1 MLVERRASVFNGH
14 ILFGMNSSERFA
26 TNTKTT
32 RMRRAI
38 APALVASAL
47 VLSLSGCSTGSTA
60 TPSNSDSSAPA
71 TKYVSAPLTGVKF
84 AEGSPEAAALTSPSV
99 ACKVDNS
106 EAARPQQGL
115 NSTDVVYDE
124 MVEGGLTRLVAIW
137 HSNKPTA
144 IGPVR
149 SIRPMDPDIISPY
162 GGIVCYSGGQQ
173 IFVNLMRA
181 TSVFNA
187 SETSE
192 QGKGTFSR
200 TKDREAPHNVIVNV
214 SKLAAAHPEIVA
226 PQTMWDFSADVASS
240 SAASAAGATAVQ
252 SVQINYPSAAALWT
266 WSASTKSST
275 GEAGAWVRTQDGKP
289 HIDKLTGE
297 QLRATNIVV
306 LDVKIDRSYADHKY
320 GHIPKT
326 MMNSTGTAWVF
337 TGGRSIQ
344 VKWQKASQTS
354 RILLTDASG
363 AAVNLAPGNTWVELK
378 PAAPEGAIKITPVA
392 TSPSPSATPK
402 K

>member
-1 MLVERRASVFNGH
+1 MSKALAS
-14 ILFGMNSSERFA
+14 A
-26 TNTKTT
+26 
-32 RMRRAI
+32 AI
-38 APALVASAL
+38 ASAL
-47 VLSLSGCSTGSTA
+47 LISLTGCSGGSTA
-60 TPSNSDSSAPA
+60 TPGSPDATTPA
-71 TKYVSAPLTGVKF
+71 IKYVTAPLTGVQY
-84 AEGSPEAAALTSPSV
+84 AEGSAEATGLVSPSV
-99 ACKVDNS
+99 ACKIDNS

-115 NSTDVVYDE
+115 NSTDVVFDE

-187 SETSE
+187 SETTE

-214 SKLAAAHPEIVA
+214 SKLAANHPELAA
-226 PQTMWDFSADVASS
+226 PQTMWDFAADLKS
-240 SAASAAGATAVQ
+240 ASAMTAATATPVK
-252 SVQINYPSAAALWT
+252 SVQINYPSAAAIWT
-266 WSASTKSST
+266 WSPSTKSAA
-275 GEAGAWVRTQDGKP
+275 GDAGAWVRTQDGKP
-289 HIDKLTGE
+289 HVDKLTG
-297 QLRATNIVV
+297 QQVRATNIVV

-326 MMNSTGTAWVF
+326 IMVSSGKAWVF
-337 TGGRSIQ
+337 TGGRSLEA
-344 VKWQKASQTS
+344 KWQKTSQTG
-354 RILLTDASG
+354 RILLTDAAG
-363 AAVNLAPGNTWVELK
+363 AAVTLAPGNTWVELK
-378 PAAPEGAIKITPVA
+378 PAAPEGAIKVTPLAVA
-392 TSPSPSATPK
+392 TPSATPTK
-402 K
+402 

>member
-1 MLVERRASVFNGH
+1 MSNSGKSANREFTKR
-14 ILFGMNSSERFA
+14 ILRGA
-26 TNTKTT
+26 
-32 RMRRAI
+32 
-38 APALVASAL
+38 APAVVAAALVAS
-47 VLSLSGCSTGSTA
+47 LSGCASPSAGPSSSESQSTA
-60 TPSNSDSSAPA
+60 PEVKFVT
-71 TKYVSAPLTGVKF
+71 APLTGVKF
-84 AEGSPEAAALTSPSV
+84 AEGSAEAAALVQPSV
-99 ACKVDNS
+99 ACKIDNS

-144 IGPVR
+144 VGPVR

-214 SKLAAAHPEIVA
+214 AKLAAAHPEIAA
-226 PQTMWDFSADVASS
+226 PATMWDFSADAASS
-240 SAASAAGATAVQ
+240 TAVSSASATAVQ
-252 SVQINYPSAAALWT
+252 SVQVNYPSASALWT
-266 WSASTKSST
+266 WSATAKSST
-275 GEAGAWVRTQDGKP
+275 GEAGAWLRTQDGKP
-289 HIDKLTGE
+289 HVDKLTGE
-297 QLRATNIVV
+297 QIRATNIVV
-306 LDVKIDRSYADHKY
+306 LDVRIDRSYADHKY

-326 MMNSTGTAWVF
+326 IMNSSGKAWVF
-337 TGGRSIQ
+337 TGGRSVE

-378 PAAPEGAIKITPVA
+378 PAAPEGAIKVTAVVPA
-392 TSPSPSATPK
+392 PSKSATPTK
-402 K
+402 